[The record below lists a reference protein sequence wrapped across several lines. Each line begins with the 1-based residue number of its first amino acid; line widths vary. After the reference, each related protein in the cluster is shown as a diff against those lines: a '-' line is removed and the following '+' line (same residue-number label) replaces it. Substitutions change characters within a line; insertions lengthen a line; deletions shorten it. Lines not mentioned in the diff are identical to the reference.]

1 MLGFQGPFYLAYF
14 LYIYHMAMDHHHDE
28 IPIHNFS
35 TDDASSIPFR
45 YIPLELKTDYDTSV
59 PHRHNYYEMFIFTK
73 GAGYHDIDFT
83 RYTISE
89 CAIHFVSPGQV
100 HQVERELGTYGYV
113 LLFSRDFFAMNTENK
128 NLLFDLPFLNNN
140 GPDPVLDLSQAE
152 MSFFTTILSTM
163 EVEYK
168 NKNSL
173 KEEMLR
179 SYLNLLLLQ
188 SHRLYN
194 EKHPVA
200 KVITGSTLYK
210 DFRILLEKNFTKEHK
225 VMEYA
230 EKLNVTEKT
239 LNENIKKVTGKTASE
254 HIFDRIILEAK
265 RLLKHSDLTTKEI
278 AYFLNYQD
286 PAHFSKFFKTQT
298 GQSPSDFRE
307 N

>member
-1 MLGFQGPFYLAYF
+1 ME
-14 LYIYHMAMDHHHDE
+14 MEHHHND

-35 TDDASSIPFR
+35 SDDASSIPFR
-45 YIPLELKTDYDTSV
+45 YIPLELKTDYDTSI

-73 GAGYHDIDFT
+73 GGGTHDIDFT
-83 RYTISE
+83 SYTIAE
-89 CAIHFVSPGQV
+89 RAIHFVSPGQV
-100 HQVERELGTYGYV
+100 HHVERSLGTYGYV

-140 GPDPVLDLSQAE
+140 GPDPILDLTEQE
-152 MSFFTTILSTM
+152 MAFFTPVLQSVEM
-163 EVEYK
+163 EYK
-168 NKNSL
+168 NKNNQL
-173 KEEMLR
+173 REEMLR
-179 SYLNLLLLQ
+179 SYLNILLLQ
-188 SHRLYN
+188 SHRLYSD
-194 EKHPVA
+194 KHPNA
-200 KVITGSTLYK
+200 KAIVGSTLYK
-210 DFRILLEKNFTKEHK
+210 DFRILLEKNFTQQHK

-239 LNENIKKVTGKTASE
+239 LNENVKKVTGKTASE

-298 GQSPSDFRE
+298 GKAPSDFRE
-307 N
+307 G